1 MYNWK
6 DVAKGFLTF
15 TIMMSVLAGF
25 MTLHAMSIAGLL

>member
-6 DVAKGFLTF
+6 DVLKGIATF
-15 TIMMSVLAGF
+15 TVMMTVLAGF